1 MPTNRA
7 TAKRAATGRAA
18 AGRAATG
25 RAASPFAASA
35 LAALAIAVLLAALT
49 GCGGSST
56 STQAAGVSSSS
67 LTTTSSVTPSTGTSG
82 AATATSTTT
91 SSATTSTS
99 SSTSHSSSVKPTTAG
114 GTAAGGASGGAS
126 TAKAPTSKA
135 PASKAHPSKF
145 TVASAAFPPGGRIP
159 ARYTCDGGNVSP
171 PLQWGK
177 LPAGTSQLFVL
188 ALSLTAGAQGA
199 IRWAVGGIDPG
210 SGGIPSGGLPPGAVA
225 GRSSDGHVGWTGVCG
240 AAGKPQ
246 AVIVLVYALAHPLHL
261 SPGFDPRTVQ
271 SQLAGNTL
279 GNGIVYGAYKKP

>member
-7 TAKRAATGRAA
+7 AANRTAPNRISS
-18 AGRAATG
+18 
-25 RAASPFAASA
+25 SPPAVVA
-35 LAALAIAVLLAALT
+35 LAALTIVALLAALT

-56 STQAAGVSSSS
+56 ATQSAGVSSSS
-67 LTTTSSVTPSTGTSG
+67 LTTTSSVTPSTSASSAASATS
-82 AATATSTTT
+82 STTT
-91 SSATTSTS
+91 SPATSTS
-99 SSTSHSSSVKPTTAG
+99 SSTTHSSSVKPSTAG
-114 GTAAGGASGGAS
+114 GTAPGGAT
-126 TAKAPTSKA
+126 TAKAPAAKA
-135 PASKAHPSKF
+135 PTAKAHLSKF

-199 IRWAVGGIDPG
+199 IRWAVGGIDP
-210 SGGIPSGGLPPGAVA
+210 SSNGIPSGGLPPGAVA
-225 GRSSDGHVGWTGVCG
+225 GRSSDGHIGWTGICG
-240 AAGKPQ
+240 VPGKPQ

-271 SQLAGNTL
+271 SQLAGNTI

>member
-1 MPTNRA
+1 M
-7 TAKRAATGRAA
+7 
-18 AGRAATG
+18 
-25 RAASPFAASA
+25 ASPLGAVA
-35 LAALAIAVLLAALT
+35 LAALAIVALVAALT

-56 STQAAGVSSSS
+56 ATQSAGVSSSS
-67 LTTTSSVTPSTGTSG
+67 LTTTSSVTPSTSTSSV
-82 AATATSTTT
+82 ATATSTTT
-91 SSATTSTS
+91 SPAATSTS
-99 SSTSHSSSVKPTTAG
+99 SSTTHSSSVKPATAG
-114 GTAAGGASGGAS
+114 GTAPGGSASGGAS
-126 TAKAPTSKA
+126 TAKAPTA
-135 PASKAHPSKF
+135 KAHLSKF

-199 IRWAVGGIDPG
+199 IRWAVGGIDPS
-210 SGGIPSGGLPPGAVA
+210 SGGIPAGGLPPGAVA
-225 GRSSDGHVGWTGVCG
+225 GRSSDGHIGWSGICG

-261 SPGFDPRTVQ
+261 SPGFDPRIVQ
-271 SQLAGNTL
+271 SKLAGNTV